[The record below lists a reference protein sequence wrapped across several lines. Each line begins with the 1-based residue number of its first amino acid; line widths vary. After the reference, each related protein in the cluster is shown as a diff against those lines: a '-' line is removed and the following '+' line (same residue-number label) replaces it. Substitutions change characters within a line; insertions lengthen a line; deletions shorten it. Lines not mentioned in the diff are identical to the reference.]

1 MYWTDYAQHVNTVP
15 VLQAMMKTVP
25 PYWNSEQIEQYE
37 RLTAPIVEQSTT
49 LWQQFVST
57 QNDFWTNW
65 LAAMQQWQEATPL
78 PEIENA
84 IDDAIGTTL
93 RSIDETV
100 AQFSVTEVA
109 KATEPLNNIISNEP
123 DDLTA
128 IAGIGPAL
136 ARRLNDAGVNSYA
149 DIASWSEADIQHI
162 EEDVLGGRFAGRI
175 QRDDWVGQ
183 AQTLSV
189 RG

>member
-1 MYWTDYAQHVNTVP
+1 MYWTDYAQNVDTGP
-15 VLQAMMKTVP
+15 VLQAFMKTVP

-37 RLTAPIVEQSTT
+37 QLTAPIVQQSTAW
-49 LWQQFVST
+49 WQQVMAV
-57 QNDFWTNW
+57 QNDFWANW
-65 LAAMQQWQEATPL
+65 LAAVQQWQDAAPL

-84 IDDAIGTTL
+84 IDEAIETTL

-100 AQFSVTEVA
+100 AQFSVADVTKVA
-109 KATEPLNNIISNEP
+109 EPLDVLSRSEP

-136 ARRLNDAGVNSYA
+136 ARRLNEAGVHGFA

-162 EEDVLGGRFAGRI
+162 EQNVLGGRFAGRI

-183 AQTLSV
+183 AQTLSA
-189 RG
+189 RA